1 MKLILENWNKFLNEE
16 KKGAYSFDYDETL
29 IKYKTDPEDPEFSTI
44 YDKPHEENI
53 AKLRELAAAGE
64 TVYIVTSR
72 SKRTREKYPWD
83 TAPDP
88 EELVADMNLP
98 VKSIHYTNGD
108 LKAETLLSLG
118 VIEHWDDDEEEI
130 AAAKEAGIKA
140 NFVPGDKE
148 IRETMLSMWA
158 NKLQEAGIEPAPKMK
173 KYLKNHPYME
183 PDGLQERC
191 QKGYKTHPTRKTKK
205 MYGKTYRN
213 CIKAEEG
220 KDPKVGTGKK
230 PKGSGRRLYTDED
243 PSDTVS
249 VKFRT
254 VQDVKDTLSKKS
266 FKAKSHKRQS
276 QIINLIHQ
284 RVRAAYQNA
293 KDPKTKARL
302 KKVLDHA
309 EKRKEASKEKTKR
322 LQKKKD

>member
-1 MKLILENWNKFLNEE
+1 M
-16 KKGAYSFDYDETL
+16 
-29 IKYKTDPEDPEFSTI
+29 
-44 YDKPHEENI
+44 
-53 AKLRELAAAGE
+53 
-64 TVYIVTSR
+64 
-72 SKRTREKYPWD
+72 
-83 TAPDP
+83 
-88 EELVADMNLP
+88 
-98 VKSIHYTNGD
+98 
-108 LKAETLLSLG
+108 KAETLLSLG

-158 NKLQEAGIEPAPKMK
+158 NKLQEAGVEPAPKMK
-173 KYLKNHPYME
+173 KYLKDHPYME

-302 KKVLDHA
+302 KRVLDHA